1 MNFDVDVVTFA
12 SVITGLTIWLAAL
25 ARLDVRTRAVPAW
38 ATAGPVVLA
47 GLLRIFVAPPDGAVW
62 PGGLAVAGALAMV
75 LASDTRWAIWPAGMA
90 AFCAGLAGPESRVL
104 VASWI
109 CSLILTLIGVWGAGD
124 GKVCATL
131 LALFPD
137 ARLALALGG
146 AVELGC
152 ILAVIR
158 RHGWATPL
166 ALGSVLHD
174 VRRLRFPAHTG
185 ARGYHPLLPWLAL
198 GTWGYLALRGAGVW

>member
-1 MNFDVDVVTFA
+1 MNWNVEAVLVA
-12 SVITGLTIWLAAL
+12 LGVTGLTIWLAAL
-25 ARLDVRTRAVPAW
+25 ANLDVRTRTVPAG
-38 ATAGPVVLA
+38 ATALPLVLT
-47 GLLRIFVAPPDGAVW
+47 GLFRTLVAPPDGAVW
-62 PGGLAVAGALAMV
+62 PGGLAVAGALAMA
-75 LASDTRWAIWPAGMA
+75 LASDTRWAIWPAGLA

-152 ILAVIR
+152 ILAVVR
-158 RHGWATPL
+158 RYGWATPL

-174 VRRLRFPAHTG
+174 MRRWRFPAHTG

-198 GTWGYLALRGAGVW
+198 GTFGYLAWRWAGGW